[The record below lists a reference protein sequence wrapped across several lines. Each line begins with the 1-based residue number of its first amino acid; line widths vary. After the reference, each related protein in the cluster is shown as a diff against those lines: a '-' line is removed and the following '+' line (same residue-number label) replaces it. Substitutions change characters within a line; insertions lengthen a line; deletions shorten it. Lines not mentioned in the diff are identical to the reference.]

1 MADRRSHRRS
11 RPHAFHEG
19 FGDYPLPLEP
29 SRLSLSKSQP
39 DSGRLERIAL
49 PSSIHE
55 EPIEDEVRKLIK
67 AAQARIQAFQDRWDQ
82 PQIEQF
88 VASDYELVHQ
98 AIRWI
103 VDEKLMMG
111 NRMLEWGCGFAVVA
125 SIASRLGLDTFGIES
140 ESRLLTQAKLTL
152 QQFETP
158 VDLVHGNFLPRG
170 AESLSHNPDFPSLG
184 HQVPNAYAVMG
195 LDLDDFAMVFGY
207 PWPGEELFHQAVF
220 AKYGM
225 TGGLLLLFCGPND
238 LRLWRK
244 K

>member
-1 MADRRSHRRS
+1 MADRRSHRRA
-11 RPHAFHEG
+11 RPQPFPEAFV
-19 FGDYPLPLEP
+19 DYPLPLEP
-29 SRLSLSKSQP
+29 SRLSLRKSQP
-39 DSGRLERIAL
+39 RAGRLERIDL
-49 PSSIHE
+49 PTSIDDG
-55 EPIEDEVRKLIK
+55 PIDHEVRQLIK

-98 AIRWI
+98 AISWI
-103 VDEKLMMG
+103 VDQKLMMG

-140 ESRLLTQAKLTL
+140 ESRLLAQAKVTL
-152 QQFETP
+152 AQFDTP

-184 HQVPNAYAVMG
+184 HQVPNAYEVMG

-225 TGGLLLLFCGPND
+225 SGGLLLLFCGPND

-244 K
+244 E